1 MGKNILCGDLGNIS
15 LQTNVENANL
25 DASFNCSMPNWIL
38 VLMEYIYRM
47 VCWQW
52 RTMRTNRVKFV
63 LKVAAGLEEKEGVA
77 KIVDTKEES
86 GEDFARKI
94 LEI

>member
-1 MGKNILCGDLGNIS
+1 MYKW
-15 LQTNVENANL
+15 
-25 DASFNCSMPNWIL
+25 ML
-38 VLMEYIYRM
+38 VLMEYIDGK
-47 VCWQW
+47 VWSEW

>member
-1 MGKNILCGDLGNIS
+1 
-15 LQTNVENANL
+15 
-25 DASFNCSMPNWIL
+25 
-38 VLMEYIYRM
+38 
-47 VCWQW
+47 
-52 RTMRTNRVKFV
+52 MRTNRVKFV